1 MPHGKQVCYA
11 CWRTISSCRCI
22 NPAVTWVYCAECQAK
37 DAARDQ
43 ERPSE
48 ALEGPQEALE
58 GLEGTGIPGGPRNG
72 SQGLSE
78 ALESLFPSDGKEE
91 VFLRGSLKW
100 VADDDGYEELRVLVG
115 EIRMFNTTITST
127 YRLPMAT
134 FRQADYASGVIKE
147 VEDRIRLE
155 LVRGLKRHLNELDL
169 G

>member
-11 CWRTISSCRCI
+11 CLRTISSCRCI

-58 GLEGTGIPGGPRNG
+58 GLEGTGIPEDPQNG

-78 ALESLFPSDGKEE
+78 ALESLFPDSGWR
-91 VFLRGSLKW
+91 LLTCSGS
-100 VADDDGYEELRVLVG
+100 
-115 EIRMFNTTITST
+115 TIT
-127 YRLPMAT
+127 
-134 FRQADYASGVIKE
+134 
-147 VEDRIRLE
+147 
-155 LVRGLKRHLNELDL
+155 
-169 G
+169 